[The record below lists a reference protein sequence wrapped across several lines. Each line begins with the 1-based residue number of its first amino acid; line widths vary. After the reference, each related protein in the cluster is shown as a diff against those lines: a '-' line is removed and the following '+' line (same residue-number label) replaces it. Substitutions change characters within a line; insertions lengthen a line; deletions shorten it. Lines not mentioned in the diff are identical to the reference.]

1 MTKRAVV
8 RQFDHLLKPRSFL
21 RQKDVW
27 NRRVQSIV
35 DVIDIQISKVDDSA
49 TVNAGV
55 LDREVY
61 TIAWG
66 REPPELIE
74 QPHCTIGV
82 RIGALRDDRL
92 DKWWRLGDDNS
103 VADLVGNVEAHV
115 LPFLEYMHTR
125 EAMKQWLI
133 ETEVTRKRYP
143 LPIISLAILECLS
156 GDFAQGCK
164 LLAEIQARS
173 RSAGGWGTRAA
184 EVAERLGC
192 FHEGRGRSTC

>member
-1 MTKRAVV
+1 MTKRAIV
-8 RQFDHLLKPRSFL
+8 RQLDQVLKPRSFS

-66 REPPELIE
+66 REPPGLIE

-82 RIGALRDDRL
+82 RIGALHDDRL
-92 DKWWRLGDDNS
+92 DKWWRLSDDNS

-173 RSAGGWGTRAA
+173 RSAGGWG
-184 EVAERLGC
+184 
-192 FHEGRGRSTC
+192 